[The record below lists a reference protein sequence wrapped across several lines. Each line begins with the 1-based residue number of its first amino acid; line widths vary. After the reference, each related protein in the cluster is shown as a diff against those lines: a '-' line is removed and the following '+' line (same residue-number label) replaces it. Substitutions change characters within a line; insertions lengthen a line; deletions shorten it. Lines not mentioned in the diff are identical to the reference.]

1 MALGAA
7 AASGATS
14 RSQATSSVTSTVPIS
29 ERRLV
34 SVLFADLVG
43 FTSLSETRDPDEV
56 RDLLSRYF
64 DTARQIV
71 LRYGGTVEKFIGDA
85 VMAVWGTPVAQEDDA
100 ERAVRAALDLV
111 QAVHTL
117 GQELETPDLKARA
130 GVLSGEAAVT
140 LGAEGQ
146 GMVAGDLVNTASRI
160 QALAEPGTVMVGEV
174 TRRATEAAVVYEQ
187 AAEHEVKG
195 KSEPISVSRAVRVV
209 GGVRGALKAQ
219 GLEAPFVGR
228 DQELRLVKDLFHSS
242 AEERKAHL
250 LQVIGIGGIGKSRL
264 AWEFYKYFD
273 GLAEVYLWHRGR
285 CLAYGEGVTY
295 WALAEMVRGRCGI
308 VEAEDPAQ
316 AIEKLKATT
325 ADYIP
330 DPDERAWVEPRLA
343 HLLGLAERAAAEPED
358 LFSAWRLFFE
368 RLADRNPVIMVF
380 EDMQWADGSLLDFVD
395 YLQNWSRSHPIFVMA
410 MARPEVS
417 ERHPQW
423 GTPRRGTTALHLEPL
438 SDEEIRRLLQ
448 GLVPGLPEQVERQI
462 LDRAE
467 GVPLYA
473 VETVRMLLDRGLLA
487 QEGAAYQLIGPV
499 ETLEV
504 PETLHALIAARL
516 DGLDPKERAVLQDA
530 AVLGKTFTRESL
542 SALNGMSRAELEP
555 LLRALVHKEVLFVQ
569 ADPRSPERGQYGFLQ
584 DLVRRVAYE
593 TLSKKERKAR
603 HLAVA
608 ANLEAGWSGEDVEVV
623 EILASHYVD
632 AYRAAPDAADAP
644 DIKAKAVDALTRAG
658 QRSLS
663 LAAPHLAQGYF
674 EQASELTND
683 PGRQAELHEQAGLG
697 AWRAGRIAR
706 ASNHY
711 EQAIALFE
719 QEGRPRDSARVAA
732 AFADVSFGDGRLEE
746 AGTRM
751 QQAFDVLSTGE
762 PDGTLANLTAQ
773 WARMMFFTGKADE
786 AYERNEQAL
795 ALAEKL
801 QLPEVFSH
809 AINTKAVILNYRGRV
824 EESLILVREALRIAL
839 ENDLHAATL
848 RAYNNVIA
856 ISTGVERYDVVLP
869 LLDEAAEW
877 SRKVG
882 SRLGVVG
889 FPLNKIT
896 LFTVMGRWDE
906 ALSLVEEFDQS
917 GDPTDLHY
925 VQDLLSAVPIHARRG
940 ELEEARAAL
949 ARFSWTEESEEI
961 QARWVYS
968 VYKAV
973 LASAEGRPEEVLEAA
988 GRAISMKDLFGP
1000 AALAWDGLPLGVEA
1014 ALSLGDVGRAEEI
1027 LAELEALYPGELTP
1041 SMRGQRER
1049 LRAKVDIAKDQR
1061 EGVERHFQNAANEF
1075 RAIPMPFWLGVTLL
1089 EHAEWLVG
1097 QGREEEAE
1105 PLLTEARQ
1113 IFEELRARP
1122 WLERAGQLSSQAPAV
1137 GFAEAGQAL
1146 GVSAATAL
1154 TPPFSTRQEEGRLRN
1169 S

>member
-1 MALGAA
+1 M
-7 AASGATS
+7 
-14 RSQATSSVTSTVPIS
+14 VPIS

-43 FTSLSETRDPDEV
+43 FTSLSEARDPDEV

-71 LRYGGTVEKFIGDA
+71 LRYGGIVEKFIGDA

-117 GQELETPDLKARA
+117 GQELETPGLKARA
-130 GVLSGEAAVT
+130 GVLTGEAAVI
-140 LGAEGQ
+140 LGAESQ

-160 QALAEPGTVMVGEV
+160 QALAEPGTVLVGEV

-187 AAEHEVKG
+187 ASEHEVKG
-195 KSEPISVSRAVRVV
+195 RAEPISVSHAVRVI
-209 GGVRGALKAQ
+209 GGRGGALRSE

-242 AEERKAHL
+242 AEEGKAHL

-273 GLAEVYLWHRGR
+273 GLAEVYRWHRGR

-316 AIEKLKATT
+316 ALDKLKATS
-325 ADYIP
+325 AYYIP

-343 HLLGLAERAAAEPED
+343 HLLGLAERTAAEPED

-423 GTPRRGTTALHLEPL
+423 GVPRRGTTALHLEPL

-487 QEGAAYQLIGPV
+487 QEGAAYRLTGPV

-516 DGLDPKERAVLQDA
+516 DGLDPQERAVLQDA
-530 AVLGKTFTRESL
+530 AVLGKTFTRASL
-542 SALNGMSRAELEP
+542 GAMNGMSGAELEP

-608 ANLEAGWSGEDVEVV
+608 ANLEAGWGGEEVEVV
-623 EILASHYVD
+623 EIVASHYVD
-632 AYRAAPDAADAP
+632 AYRAAPGATDAAD
-644 DIKAKAVDALTRAG
+644 IKSKAVDALSRAG

-674 EQASELTND
+674 EQAIELTDD
-683 PGRQAELHEQAGLG
+683 PGRQAELHEQAGL
-697 AWRAGRIAR
+697 ASWRAIRTAA

-711 EQAIALFE
+711 EEAIALFD
-719 QEGRPRDSARVAA
+719 QEGRSRDSARVVA
-732 AFADVSFGDGRLEE
+732 AFADLAFGDGRLEE
-746 AGTRM
+746 AGARM
-751 QQAFDVLSTGE
+751 QQAFDVLSPGE
-762 PDGTLANLTAQ
+762 PDETLANLTAQ
-773 WARMMFFTGKADE
+773 WARMLFFTGKADE
-786 AYERNEQAL
+786 AFERNEHAL

-809 AINTKAVILNYRGRV
+809 AINTKGVILNYRGRNQ
-824 EESLILVREALRIAL
+824 EALLLMREALRIAL
-839 ENDLHAATL
+839 DHDLHAATL
-848 RAYNNVIA
+848 RAYNNVIST
-856 ISTGVERYDVVLP
+856 STGLERYDEVLP
-869 LLDEAAEW
+869 LLDEATEW

-889 FPLNKIT
+889 FPLSKAT
-896 LFTVMGRWDE
+896 LFLMMGRWDE
-906 ALSLVEEFDQS
+906 ALSLVEEHEH
-917 GDPTDLHY
+917 TEEAKDLHY
-925 VQDLLSAVPIHARRG
+925 VSDLLSAVAVHARRG
-940 ELEEARAAL
+940 ELDQARTSL
-949 ARFSWTEESEEI
+949 ERYRDVKESEEI
-961 QARWVYS
+961 QVRWVYS
-968 VYKAV
+968 VYRAV
-973 LASAEGRPEEVLEAA
+973 LAAAEGRPQEVLEAA
-988 GRAISMKDLFGP
+988 GRAISMKDVFGP
-1000 AALAWDGLPLGVEA
+1000 AALAGDGLPEA
-1014 ALSLGDVGRAEEI
+1014 VAAACSLGDVQRAEEI
-1027 LAELEALYPGELTP
+1027 LAELEGLYPGELTP
-1041 SMRGQRER
+1041 SIRAQRER
-1049 LRAKVDIAKDQR
+1049 LRAKVNIAKGQL
-1061 EGVERHFQNAANEF
+1061 EGVERRLQNAANEF

-1097 QGREEEAE
+1097 QDRGEEAT
-1105 PLLTEARQ
+1105 PLKSEAIA
-1113 IFEELRARP
+1113 IFEGLRARP
-1122 WLERAGQLSSQAPAV
+1122 WLERAGQLSSEAAAV
-1137 GFAEAGQAL
+1137 GGLSQPS
-1146 GVSAATAL
+1146 V
-1154 TPPFSTRQEEGRLRN
+1154 
-1169 S
+1169 